1 MKVGTYFCI
10 LLLYLF
16 TFMIIYCTKI
26 LTRRVEL
33 RNFFSLFSNMKIPQS
48 NFCNEIYSSFSYF
61 FFVKL
66 HVCKRKKIY
75 TFQQCYK
82 CPLLDDSKS
91 KIHIL
96 LQSKAQI
103 PLVSHIKF
111 PFQEQQ
117 MSFCAQQFCI
127 YCIVFHSA
135 HYKKKKT
142 QWSGS

>member
-1 MKVGTYFCI
+1 MKVGSFPCYVFVHFHDYIPT
-10 LLLYLF
+10 
-16 TFMIIYCTKI
+16 TKI

-61 FFVKL
+61 FL
-66 HVCKRKKIY
+66 SNYTCANEKK
-75 TFQQCYK
+75 
-82 CPLLDDSKS
+82 S
-91 KIHIL
+91 IHFNNVTNVPCWMIQNQKFTYIL

-135 HYKKKKT
+135 HKKKKIT